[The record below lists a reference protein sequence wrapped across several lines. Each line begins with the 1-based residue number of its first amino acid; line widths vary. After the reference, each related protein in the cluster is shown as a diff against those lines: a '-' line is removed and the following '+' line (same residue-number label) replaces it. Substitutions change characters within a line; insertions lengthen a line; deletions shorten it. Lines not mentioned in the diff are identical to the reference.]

1 LNLLIEQPA
10 RPARPDLDEFWRA
23 AHQELKEARLGED
36 YQVRWIGLNDE
47 TTKQILELIQI
58 GDKTGT
64 FTLPWIVAKT
74 DRVMPEAGDAIVLVD
89 FDGAPKLLV
98 RLTAIEEV
106 LFGEIT
112 TGHIAIDGTPV
123 RALDVW
129 KPLHT
134 QYWNQMLEPFDLTV
148 SDDMPVLV
156 EKFELLYPNSQLRP

>member
-1 LNLLIEQPA
+1 MNLLIAQPA

-23 AHQELKEARLGED
+23 ANQELKEARLGED

-74 DRVMPEAGDAIVLVD
+74 DRVMPEAGDAIILVD

-98 RLTAIEEV
+98 PRRINRGTACWSIV
-106 LFGEIT
+106 L
-112 TGHIAIDGTPV
+112 AD
-123 RALDVW
+123 
-129 KPLHT
+129 
-134 QYWNQMLEPFDLTV
+134 TV
-148 SDDMPVLV
+148 SGVGINRLV
-156 EKFELLYPNSQLRP
+156 